1 MYTIGYDFRNTLG
14 ETVRRLGLDW
24 IAQAQ
29 VPKVSNMG
37 LISEGTTE
45 IKPVLDLWKFWIFD
59 YTQTDRQ
66 TLANFIIKFMC
77 EIGLNSSRC
86 NC

>member
-37 LISEGTTE
+37 LISEGTTPIL
-45 IKPVLDLWKFWIFD
+45 IK
-59 YTQTDRQ
+59 
-66 TLANFIIKFMC
+66 
-77 EIGLNSSRC
+77 
-86 NC
+86 

>member
-14 ETVRRLGLDW
+14 ETVRRHGSDW

-37 LISEGTTE
+37 FTV
-45 IKPVLDLWKFWIFD
+45 KDLL
-59 YTQTDRQ
+59 R
-66 TLANFIIKFMC
+66 
-77 EIGLNSSRC
+77 
-86 NC
+86 